1 MTLRITLLGAAAAL
15 ALPAAIAGA
24 QPATPTAPPSPLTAG
39 RQASAP
45 IPPAETP
52 VPAATAPAPS
62 VPAMPDAAERAADA
76 VEADAVAE
84 AQGTAPPAAPV
95 QAGPVALATAADVH
109 AGALVHDQSGA
120 LVGTVETTD
129 AGGAVVT
136 TGTARA
142 RLQLSSFG
150 RNDQGLVIG
159 LTRAQFEAAAAAAA
173 TPG

>member
-1 MTLRITLLGAAAAL
+1 MTLRITLLGATAAL
-15 ALPAAIAGA
+15 ALPAAMASA
-24 QPATPTAPPSPLTAG
+24 QPTAPPSPLNAG
-39 RQASAP
+39 VQASAP
-45 IPPAETP
+45 IPPGETP
-52 VPAATAPAPS
+52 VPAAT
-62 VPAMPDAAERAADA
+62 VPATPDAAERAADA

-84 AQGTAPPAAPV
+84 ARGTAAHVPS
-95 QAGPVALATAADVH
+95 GPVGLASAADVR

-136 TGTARA
+136 TGMARA